1 MEKLDQDIQTE
12 NQERSNS
19 SSFEDLSNE
28 GKEIP
33 SEVLAN
39 KKDEPDQPL
48 DILGNGQLLK
58 KVHQLVVLKD
68 DSQNHKESIRF
79 IDVTSFLIL

>member
-1 MEKLDQDIQTE
+1 MEQVDKEVQAE

-28 GKEIP
+28 GKEIR
-33 SEVLAN
+33 SDTV
-39 KKDEPDQPL
+39 KDEQDQPL

-58 KVHQLVVLKD
+58 KVQRLINLEN
-68 DSQNHKESIRF
+68 DSTNNKQSI
-79 IDVTSFLIL
+79 